1 MLHYLKRITLAN
13 MASLIIS
20 CSTAVMSIELLS
32 VRTWNPPKY
41 CISVL
46 VLYNTYNCV
55 LVNTACALC
64 SCYILDEADLSQF
77 IHVYIY
83 KMIILLLLI
92 AFQSL
97 SVNIALA
104 SPLLSRFDL
113 VLVLLDTQNH
123 DWDRVVSSYILQG
136 KLPGDVEDDKRSA
149 IWSMN
154 RMQTYISLIKT
165 LNPELTPGATRYQM
179 YNFQCLQ

>member
-1 MLHYLKRITLAN
+1 MLRYLKRITLAN

-32 VRTWNPPKY
+32 VRTWYPPKY

-77 IHVYIY
+77 IHVYILDDH
-83 KMIILLLLI
+83 IVTVDCVSVLI
-92 AFQSL
+92 CEYSIGQSTAQQIWPCPCSPGHTKPWLGPCCIQLYTTRQASRRCGRWQAFSNL
-97 SVNIALA
+97 E
-104 SPLLSRFDL
+104 
-113 VLVLLDTQNH
+113 H
-123 DWDRVVSSYILQG
+123 
-136 KLPGDVEDDKRSA
+136 E
-149 IWSMN
+149 
-154 RMQTYISLIKT
+154 
-165 LNPELTPGATRYQM
+165 
-179 YNFQCLQ
+179 